1 MRSFGRAKPSTQP
14 ARAVVAA
21 ATTVSQ
27 QQLRSLGKGSGG
39 STWQEQ
45 SWEHYDLC
53 GEFRFGANW
62 IGNVLSRARLFAAYV
77 EDTEDEPVAVE
88 DGRPAEIVA
97 DMHGGA
103 GGQSQ
108 MLKRLGVHL
117 SVPGESFVVTWP
129 ETNTDDETGET
140 SKTGAQRWATLCGDE
155 ISEKG
160 GTVVVTLDGEEIELP
175 EDHVIIRVWRPHPRK
190 HWEADSPGRGLLPV
204 LHELERL
211 TARVLRQIESR
222 LAGSGVLFVPD
233 SITFPVQDEQGNTT
247 QGTGVS
253 EFIKVLAQAMIAP
266 ITDQDSASAVVPII
280 AQAPPEAIEAIK
292 HLAFS
297 TELDEQTIALRE
309 AAIRRLALGLDMPPE
324 VLLGLGDTNHWSAW
338 EVTENAITQHV
349 EPLLQ
354 VIVDGLTANYF
365 QPALQAEG
373 VEDWDRWVIAFDTS
387 ELVNRP
393 NRGPDALQ
401 LYDRGELGG
410 EALRREH
417 GFNEGDAPT
426 ATQRRQR
433 DIRELL
439 KGAGID
445 SDTATVLMELL
456 GYVPP
461 GTLPGSDGAGNV
473 TSPLPVPSTRVT
485 PPPAPAEAP
494 RAIPARP
501 DAAQIADTVLAS
513 QVVAQYAAAAALEY
527 AGKRLLASDR
537 SYRARYKGVPHHEL
551 HTHIYVD
558 PESRYGVAFLLD
570 GAFRTF
576 DTMPELAP
584 IRDIVEQYV
593 TRLLVDGVAL
603 DRESLNAA
611 VEPPLETAGGPR

>member
-1 MRSFGRAKPSTQP
+1 MVMRTRLGRAKPTP
-14 ARAVVAA
+14 PVRAVVAA

-27 QQLRSLGKGSGG
+27 QQLRSLGKGTADS
-39 STWQEQ
+39 WQER

-77 EDTEDEPVAVE
+77 DDTEDEPVAVE
-88 DGRPAEIVA
+88 EGRPSEIVA
-97 DMHGGA
+97 DMHGGP

-129 ETNTDDETGET
+129 GFTTNPDTGAV
-140 SKTGAQRWATLCGDE
+140 SKTGAQQWATLCGDE
-155 ISEKG
+155 INEKG
-160 GTVVVTLDGEEIELP
+160 GTVVVTIDGEDIELP
-175 EDHVIIRVWRPHPRK
+175 DDEAVIIRVWRPHPRK

-211 TARVLRQIESR
+211 TTRVLRQIESR
-222 LAGSGVLFVPD
+222 LAGSGVLFLPD
-233 SITFPVQDEQGNTT
+233 SITFPVQDEEGNTT

-253 EFIKVLAQAMIAP
+253 EFIKVLAQAMITP
-266 ITDQDSASAVVPII
+266 ITDQDSASAVVPIL
-280 AQAPPEAIEAIK
+280 AQAPPEAIAAIQ
-292 HLAFS
+292 HLKMS

-324 VLLGLGDTNHWSAW
+324 VLLGLGESNHWSAW
-338 EVTENAITQHV
+338 EITENGITQHV

-354 VIVDGLTANYF
+354 VIVDGLTTNYF

-373 VEDWDRWVIAFDTS
+373 VEDWDRWVIGFDTS

-393 NRGPDALQ
+393 NRGPDALL
-401 LYDRGELGG
+401 LYDRGELTG

-426 ATQRRQR
+426 GTQRRQR
-433 DIRELL
+433 DIRDLL

-445 SDTATVLMELL
+445 SETANTLMELL
-456 GYVPP
+456 GYVQPGQVPSTAPP
-461 GTLPGSDGAGNV
+461 PV
-473 TSPLPVPSTRVT
+473 QVPSTRI
-485 PPPAPAEAP
+485 APAEEP

-501 DAAQIADTVLAS
+501 DAAQVADIVLAS

-537 SYRARYKGVPHHEL
+537 SYRSRYKDVPHHEL

-558 PESRYGVAFLLD
+558 PESRHGVGFLLD

-584 IRDIVEQYV
+584 IRTIVEGYV
-593 TRLLVDGVAL
+593 TQLLVDGAPL
-603 DRESLNAA
+603 DRDTLNAA
-611 VEPPLETAGGPR
+611 VEHAFDTAGGPR